1 APQERRPQVGR
12 PVPAHLPPLSPP
24 SPGHAVL
31 GALDRR
37 RNRRA
42 RMTTAPPTPA
52 PSGTLRSPE
61 LPRQAAWLVAS
72 LLLLGAVVRALQLV
86 APFHWPFHWDE
97 TMLAT
102 AALQV
107 LHGELPFNA
116 GQEYFG
122 AAPSY
127 AMAAWFALA
136 GTSTLALDLFTY
148 AIGLLIF
155 WTSW

>member
-1 APQERRPQVGR
+1 
-12 PVPAHLPPLSPP
+12 
-24 SPGHAVL
+24 
-31 GALDRR
+31 
-37 RNRRA
+37 
-42 RMTTAPPTPA
+42 
-52 PSGTLRSPE
+52 
-61 LPRQAAWLVAS
+61 PRQAAWLVAS

-155 WTSW
+155 WTSWLLLRRFLNPPAAIIGLALLAVPPLFLAQWSLLAASHVHNLLYGNLCLLATHTIFVAAPG